1 MSKYDNIYNYNDV
14 GVNMEDKELMEC
26 GLGLCLVV
34 SSTGHIEMWTR
45 VRILACLVKLVIG
58 HKPLPLLLYT

>member
-14 GVNMEDKELMEC
+14 EVNMEDKELMEC

-34 SSTGHIEMWTR
+34 SSTRHVEMRTR
-45 VRILACLVKLVIG
+45 VRILAYLEELATGQKSLSQNV
-58 HKPLPLLLYT
+58 

>member
-14 GVNMEDKELMEC
+14 GVNMEDKELIEC

-34 SSTGHIEMWTR
+34 SSTRHVEM
-45 VRILACLVKLVIG
+45 
-58 HKPLPLLLYT
+58 

>member
-14 GVNMEDKELMEC
+14 GVNIEDKELIEC

-34 SSTGHIEMWTR
+34 SSTRHVKMWTR
-45 VRILACLVKLVIG
+45 VRILAYLVELATG
-58 HKPLPLLLYT
+58 QKPLPQNV